1 MINTIEDTT
10 RSNPERLKYKIFN
23 FIKPSGKMFTL
34 DINERKQKF
43 SVPDL
48 IQVAE
53 LDMRVKKNIEQI
65 TYTYEEFYT
74 SYFRSFSI
82 DLDLTIPIPIPSPEP
97 GMPLLPL
104 ITPSFGYHNTLKTAY
119 DFITKTSAA
128 VGIATDWWGMY
139 TIHLGPTFLL
149 TFDDAFNKTLVKLV
163 SNPTTENDQSYYNQL
178 VATFGTHYISSVI
191 VGASVDIYTYIS
203 QNYHSQY
210 DSSSLSQAISLG
222 VGVSIFDA
230 FSFKRKKGNGQT
242 SGSITEINVNLGLFD
257 DIAGLHGT
265 FSWGSSDTRLSK
277 DFKKNSAFEW
287 KFLPSVNVTSD
298 IDENIMK
305 VWLERASK
313 KPTVINRTLSS
324 IVNLLSDYPSPIRR
338 HLQSTIDF
346 YLKHAHLPKL
356 EELKQKTKTTRSKRA
371 SAATSKSIP
380 GLDVVGCGFDIFK
393 MESRNCLL
401 DLSDQENTSLWLDVY
416 NQKQKYIVPNGFFV
430 STNKEL
436 LTTFCTTF
444 YSNLSQFFRNTY
456 YRNDDDS
463 DGFLGFGASHSH
475 QELIE
480 KYRQIYQYK
489 YHFALS
495 HQQVIW
501 YTLAFNSF
509 PLPKLNAATRL
520 SLDKLPIVFNS
531 SFLESWKN
539 FFKAYG
545 THYVVRSDMG
555 GLMSLENYHESCFI
569 EKYTET
575 WFRTQMSL
583 SFWFFFSYSSQTE
596 TYNLKVDTTFR
607 NYSVSTFKLVGGDTG
622 LIDNFDQQTWLL
634 TVKDRPNPVTYQ
646 LVPIY
651 DLLPDGPQRTA
662 LRNASLY
669 FRSAADREAN
679 LYIQRLQNTPIK
691 PSLPQLDCSPMSQ
704 RKKRNIATT
713 TESLFDL
720 TKAMEELCPVVGFY
734 GNYCLG
740 RSKNV
745 TDRQLLSK
753 AASSISDLPRGVGIA
768 IDISTGKLYLP
779 AFETSKT
786 NSSIWTDPISRQS
799 LRVPPEIQLTTASE
813 MKNDE
818 VTIRIFRTENEMTDV
833 WLRNAEA
840 GYWTGGQFAYS
851 RNISDLYNAYFA
863 ENQGTAVAQQ
873 LLPLYTLTMKKGM
886 MKLNQYAQAAIN
898 HLTPAYNEDLYR
910 RFIDAWGTH
919 ITISTQLGSL
929 KELQII
935 FRNCMIASEAEL
947 SYMNSKQQ
955 SFLEENLKEE
965 LLNEKP
971 CLDYYYY
978 KRRKVVVNRR
988 LGGNLALINDTTEW
1002 KKSVILDPALLSV
1015 IQYTPWYEFVSNSQI
1030 KANLK
1035 LAIQRRIS
1043 AANAKSQALAMQV
1056 QNTRARMNLTTQ
1068 LLILKKEWEPSA
1080 TEFILNGT
1088 EICPT
1093 GLSNAVLAQKCGVGT
1108 MIKACARN
1116 PTDDGY
1122 TLTNQVPACYERNT
1136 TTGAFR
1142 LAARR
1147 QYAVSTNRTR
1157 TKYENIDI
1165 AGEWKHSGCSSIY
1178 AGQCYDSSN
1187 PSNVNVVFM
1196 CSGCDVQFKENG
1208 WICTCPIYP
1217 SDEAW
1222 EPYC

>member
-287 KFLPSVNVTSD
+287 KFLPSVNITSD

-324 IVNLLSDYPSPIRR
+324 IVNLLSDYPSPIRG

-401 DLSDQENTSLWLDVY
+401 DLSDQENTSL
-416 NQKQKYIVPNGFFV
+416 
-430 STNKEL
+430 
-436 LTTFCTTF
+436 C
-444 YSNLSQFFRNTY
+444 
-456 YRNDDDS
+456 
-463 DGFLGFGASHSH
+463 
-475 QELIE
+475 
-480 KYRQIYQYK
+480 
-489 YHFALS
+489 
-495 HQQVIW
+495 
-501 YTLAFNSF
+501 
-509 PLPKLNAATRL
+509 
-520 SLDKLPIVFNS
+520 
-531 SFLESWKN
+531 
-539 FFKAYG
+539 
-545 THYVVRSDMG
+545 
-555 GLMSLENYHESCFI
+555 
-569 EKYTET
+569 
-575 WFRTQMSL
+575 
-583 SFWFFFSYSSQTE
+583 SQTE